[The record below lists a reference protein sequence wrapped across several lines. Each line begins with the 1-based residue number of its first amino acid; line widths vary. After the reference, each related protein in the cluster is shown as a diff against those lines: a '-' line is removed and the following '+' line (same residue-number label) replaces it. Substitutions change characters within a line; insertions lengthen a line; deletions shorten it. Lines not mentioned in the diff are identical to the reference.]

1 MKRVIFLSLVAVL
14 LCMGCDISKTEL
26 FKSYINTY
34 YYSENIQLR
43 ITDAGNIAIYREYL
57 HPKKIILK
65 LQFILLNRKE
75 KKKKYTTSYVK
86 FTTTLAITR
95 KGVI

>member
-1 MKRVIFLSLVAVL
+1 MKRVIFLSLAAVL

-26 FKSYINTY
+26 FKSYVNTY
-34 YYSENIQLR
+34 RYSENIQLR
-43 ITDAGNIAIYREYL
+43 MTDTGNIAIYREYTSEGDNI
-57 HPKKIILK
+57 KTAVYS
-65 LQFILLNRKE
+65 LNRKE
-75 KKKKYTTSYVK
+75 KKKRYTTSYAK

>member
-1 MKRVIFLSLVAVL
+1 MKRVIFLSLAAVL

-34 YYSENIQLR
+34 YYSENIQIK
-43 ITDAGNIAIYREYL
+43 ITDAGNIAIYREYTSEGDNI
-57 HPKKIILK
+57 KTAVYSFKSK
-65 LQFILLNRKE
+65 GEE
-75 KKKKYTTSYVK
+75 KRYTTSYVK

>member
-1 MKRVIFLSLVAVL
+1 MQE
-14 LCMGCDISKTEL
+14 ISQYT
-26 FKSYINTY
+26 
-34 YYSENIQLR
+34 ENI
-43 ITDAGNIAIYREYL
+43 

-75 KKKKYTTSYVK
+75 KKKRYTTSYVK